1 MTSLSLILCEGAH
14 DRGFLIGLA
23 AVCGGWQVFD
33 GSRDE
38 LPEAFDANYPEPK
51 LDSSGWPE
59 FIPSPEYLRKDDRW
73 LEVRP
78 LGGIDKVLGKTG
90 VRFVEARLRDPLDG
104 LGIVVDADDSRIESR
119 VDSFRDRY
127 KKILASA
134 HDAVAGKVVDGS
146 PRVGLWVAPNN
157 EDAGSLLDTLI
168 TAGKTTRPKLIL
180 EAEKFVHAAARHAK
194 MRPEKSRAKSIAGSA
209 VQVDMPGASLA
220 TALMASPN
228 KWFTPDLAKIEPFSG
243 LLEFIDTLTS

>member
-38 LPEAFDANYPEPK
+38 LPEAFNANYPEPK

-90 VRFVEARLRDPLDG
+90 VSFVEARLRDPLDG
-104 LGIVVDADDSRIESR
+104 LGVVVDANDSRIESR

-127 KKILASA
+127 KKVLASA

-157 EDAGSLLDTLI
+157 KDAGSLLDTLV
-168 TAGKTTRPKLIL
+168 TAGKRTRPKLII
-180 EAEKFVHAAARHAK
+180 EAEKFVHAAAQHGEMHPTESKAK
-194 MRPEKSRAKSIAGSA
+194 PILGSA
-209 VQVDMPGASLA
+209 VQLDLPGRSLA
-220 TALMASPN
+220 VVLTRRRE
-228 KWFTPDLAKIEPFSG
+228 KWFTPELAKIEPFSG
-243 LLEFIDTLTS
+243 LLEFVDTLTA

>member
-38 LPEAFDANYPEPK
+38 LPEAFNANYPEPK

-73 LEVRP
+73 VEVRP

-104 LGIVVDADDSRIESR
+104 LGVVVDANDSRIESR

-127 KKILASA
+127 KKVLAFNSRRFPS
-134 HDAVAGKVVDGS
+134 KTLKPLFS
-146 PRVGLWVAPNN
+146 PRATT
-157 EDAGSLLDTLI
+157 AGSY
-168 TAGKTTRPKLIL
+168 
-180 EAEKFVHAAARHAK
+180 
-194 MRPEKSRAKSIAGSA
+194 SIAS
-209 VQVDMPGASLA
+209 PFPPREA
-220 TALMASPN
+220 TISR
-228 KWFTPDLAKIEPFSG
+228 KS
-243 LLEFIDTLTS
+243 